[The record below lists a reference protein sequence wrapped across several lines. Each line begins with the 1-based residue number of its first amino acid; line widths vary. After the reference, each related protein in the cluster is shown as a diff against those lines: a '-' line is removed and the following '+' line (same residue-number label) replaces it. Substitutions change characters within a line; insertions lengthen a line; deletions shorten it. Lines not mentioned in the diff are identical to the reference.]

1 MEQKYNIL
9 SADDDEALVNL
20 LSRELLD
27 EGYNVSVA
35 YDGAQAITL
44 SKEKKF
50 DIAIL
55 DIKMPKKDGLEVLKF
70 VKENSP
76 STKVIMLTA
85 YADVANALAA
95 KKLGAE
101 DFLEKPYDLG
111 ELLSTIERLL
121 TV

>member
-9 SADDDEALVNL
+9 SADDDEDLVNL
-20 LSRELLD
+20 LSRELSNV
-27 EGYNVSVA
+27 GYNVSVA
-35 YDGAQAITL
+35 FDGAQAITL
-44 SKEKKF
+44 STEKKF
-50 DIAIL
+50 DLAIL

-70 VKENSP
+70 IKENSP

-95 KKLGAE
+95 KRLGAE

-121 TV
+121 

>member
-20 LSRELLD
+20 LSRELLN

-44 SKEKKF
+44 STEKIF
-50 DIAIL
+50 DLAIL

-70 VKENSP
+70 IKENSP

-95 KKLGAE
+95 KRLGAE

-111 ELLSTIERLL
+111 ELLSTIERHLML
-121 TV
+121 